1 MRIFWKYFLSLLTLL
16 ILVIFYFIS
25 TKSGNKDLKYLI
37 GNYLSKKTSNKIVVH
52 SLDLDKYPYIIIKL
66 EINHKSKM
74 TLKGEITPYST
85 NMEYYLKGDSFK
97 FDNFY
102 LKDKIDI
109 RGKFWGSFS
118 YLHIKGDGYIFGGY
132 TKYYLINTPKEI
144 EDFNI
149 TMKKVDMSEI
159 SYFLEKNLF
168 INGLADIY
176 ANFDSFT
183 THGQKGIAKI
193 YIDKASSSQ
202 LKDIDFTLNS
212 TLFFHDVEYR
222 YSAKLSSNMGKII
235 LENGYYHIGK
245 KIFNMDYK
253 LNFKDL
259 SYIEKIFKQKYSGGL
274 NLKGNIL
281 YDSYSD
287 QITIKGYTKQFGG
300 LLEYIYKYDRL
311 NIKFRGV
318 SLESIL
324 KTFSYPILF
333 SSKIYGSMNYNIKYK
348 MFLAN
353 FHLKETYFIKSRLTD
368 ILYDK
373 LGINLLS
380 DTYNKSYFSSGYEN
394 GIFSSTLKIDNGKDY
409 IYFADIKINS
419 LNNKIYSMFK
429 MKIQGEEIYGKIY
442 GSTVEPKVWIDKK
455 KFFKYQIDKYI
466 KELLVDS

>member
-16 ILVIFYFIS
+16 MLVIFYFIS

-37 GNYLSKKTSNKIVVH
+37 GNYLSKETSNKIVVH

-66 EINHKSKM
+66 EINNRSKM
-74 TLKGEITPYST
+74 ILKGEITPYST

-97 FDNFY
+97 FDNVY

-109 RGKFWGSFS
+109 RGKLRGSFS
-118 YLHIKGDGYIFGGY
+118 YLYIKGDGYIFGGDI
-132 TKYYLINTPKEI
+132 KYSLVNTPKKI

-149 TMKKVDMSEI
+149 TMKKVDIHEI
-159 SYFLEKNLF
+159 SYFLEKKSF
-168 INGLADIY
+168 INGLADIN
-176 ANFDSFT
+176 ANFNSFT
-183 THGQKGIAKI
+183 MHGQEGIAKI
-193 YIDKASSSQ
+193 DIDKASFKQ
-202 LKDIDFTLNS
+202 LKDIDFSLNS
-212 TLFFHDVEYR
+212 ILYFHDIEYR
-222 YSAKLSSNMGKII
+222 YSAKLNSNMGKIT

-245 KIFNMDYK
+245 KVFNMDYK
-253 LNFKDL
+253 VNLKEL
-259 SYIEKIFKQKYSGGL
+259 SYFEKIFKQQYSGGL
-274 NLKGNIL
+274 NLKGNIV
-281 YDSYSD
+281 YDTYSD
-287 QITIKGYTKQFGG
+287 QMVINGYTKQFGG

-311 NIKFRGV
+311 SIKCKGV

-333 SSKIYGSMNYNIKYK
+333 SSKVYGSMNFNIKYK

-373 LGINLLS
+373 LGINMLADS
-380 DTYNKSYFSSGYEN
+380 YNKSYFSSGYEK

-419 LNNKIYSMFK
+419 LNNKISSMFK
-429 MKIQGEEIYGKIY
+429 MKIQGEEMYGKIY
-442 GSTVEPKVWIDKK
+442 GSIAEPKVWIDNK
-455 KFFKYQIDKYI
+455 KFFKYQIDKSI
-466 KELLVDS
+466 KELVSR